1 MSCCEDRLTAT
12 SFREVLMYV
21 YNLTT
26 VLDMKKSAM
35 KRKFPLLSLNIWMG
49 SSDFLK
55 LFIAVLRSSI
65 HLL

>member
-1 MSCCEDRLTAT
+1 
-12 SFREVLMYV
+12 MYV